1 MYGPMMMVNRKSV
14 QLGHVLPQR
23 TPTGEVL
30 SVAAGDAGRVRRVDR
45 GLRPGVRARWRRTC

>member
-1 MYGPMMMVNRKSV
+1 MKMVTRKTT

-30 SVAAGDAGRVRRVDR
+30 SVAAGDTDEFGALTEIVT
-45 GLRPGVRARWRRTC
+45 RAFGA